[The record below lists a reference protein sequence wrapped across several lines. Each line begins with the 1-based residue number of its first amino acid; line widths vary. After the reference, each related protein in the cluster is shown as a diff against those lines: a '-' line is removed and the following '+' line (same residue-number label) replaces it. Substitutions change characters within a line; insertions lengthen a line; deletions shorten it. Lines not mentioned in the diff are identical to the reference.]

1 MNRQRIALASF
12 LIATCA
18 LAAAQSIPEPGQDAQ
33 VHTGTSSGL
42 DSDARLLNLL
52 ADHQFSRIAA
62 QLDRMPATEAQ
73 FYRGILANR
82 DNHPQKSIQL
92 LEPLLDPIEAGG
104 NMDHEK
110 LLRKA
115 LAEDYLR
122 AGNMAK
128 AAAAYRALESRLGSA
143 LSPDEQDQ
151 IELPLKLLSLA
162 KDHPQMSV
170 DPSEPFSLQVGTDPL
185 GLIDIP
191 VFVDARPH
199 TWMLDP
205 TAPFNFI
212 ALSTAKEVGLK
223 LSAESATVHTLT
235 GRTMQVR
242 ATVIPRFTVGGRLTL
257 RNVTAFVYNDADYAF
272 PQSHYSVEGVLGFPA
287 LAALGS
293 LTVTSNATIE
303 VRPASESGTP
313 SADSKLTQGAR
324 FYLDGDQ
331 IVVAVGNAQDL
342 GGERMYA
349 IDEGSQQTYLTSR
362 YYDEHTASFASQK
375 PQLYSPPA
383 EPNSVQPS
391 YVAETVPFTIGNT
404 QVDLHYLRVLTQP
417 LGNAALDDVYGILG
431 IDALQQLKS
440 YTFDYRT
447 MRFSVR
453 PEE

>member
-1 MNRQRIALASF
+1 MNRPRIALASF
-12 LIATCA
+12 LIATCT
-18 LAAAQSIPEPGQDAQ
+18 LAATQSTSESGQSAQ
-33 VHTGTSSGL
+33 VRTGTSSGL
-42 DSDARLLNLL
+42 DTDARLLNLL
-52 ADHQFSRIAA
+52 ADHQFSRIASQID
-62 QLDRMPATEAQ
+62 QLPVSEAQ

-82 DNHPQKSIQL
+82 DNDPQKSIQF
-92 LEPLLDPIEAGG
+92 LEPLLDQVTASG
-104 NMDHEK
+104 NTEHEK

-122 AGNMAK
+122 VGNIAK
-128 AAAAYRALESRLGSA
+128 AAAAYRALESRLGSK
-143 LSPDEQDQ
+143 LTPDEQEQ
-151 IELPLKLLSLA
+151 IELPLKLLPLA
-162 KDHPQMSV
+162 KDNPAMTA
-170 DPSEPFSLQVGTDPL
+170 DPCDPFSLQVSTDPL

-205 TAPFNFI
+205 TAPFNLI
-212 ALSTAKEVGLK
+212 ALSTAEEVGLK

-235 GRTMQVR
+235 GRPMQVH
-242 ATVIPRFTVGGRLTL
+242 ATVIPRFTIGGRLTL
-257 RNVTAFVYNDADYAF
+257 RNVTVFVYNDADYSF
-272 PQSHYSVEGVLGFPA
+272 PQSHYSVEGVLGYPA

-293 LTVTSNATIE
+293 LTVTSDDTIQ
-303 VRPASESGTP
+303 VRPASQADPP
-313 SADSKLTQGAR
+313 SAHDKLTTGAR

-331 IVVAVGNAQDL
+331 IVVALGNTHAPND
-342 GGERMYA
+342 ERMYA

-362 YYDEHTASFASQK
+362 YYDEHTASFASLK
-375 PQLYSPPA
+375 PQLYTPPA

-391 YVAETVPFTIGNT
+391 YVAETVPFDIGDER
-404 QVDLHYLRVLTQP
+404 VELHYLRVLTQP

-453 PEE
+453 SEE